1 MGKTGTTGTWRGKLR
16 VMQRVTSRARIE
28 RGHQGKKRTGKRR
41 IRSLRRSGDHL
52 PCTYNE
58 EDVEWKERSTRQGRR
73 KANLMLLTGIGMGT
87 LAVQQ
92 AKADTLPT
100 YQEALFSR
108 IGEEDCV
115 YEDKA
120 AMYIDANVPE
130 YYLDDVSAFHKKRE
144 KREKMKNTARDLKQ
158 AAISTAAVTTQVST
172 LGTAVVASHA
182 ATAAFLTAAE
192 NSVSACLSEAVTL
205 PIDTAKVRLQL
216 QGRATYVEGVVT
228 RMKITPSPSMAENTK
243 YKGTFQTMMMI
254 AKEEGLPSLFNGLD
268 AGIQH
273 QLTYGGLRLALYAQ
287 FKEAF
292 KTGALSNLSPLT
304 SNIMAGLLSGAVAVI
319 ATNPVDVAKVRMQG
333 SSISKATSW
342 WQPYV
347 DIAKE
352 GGISGLWAGVTPNLA
367 RNSIINAVELA
378 AFDSIHQQLEQIP
391 TLTPTTM
398 TLLAGMLAGVLAALT
413 GSPMDVIRSQLMT
426 SKRSKGSGGPSLLES
441 VQDLYEEEGFGGFYR
456 GIVPLMVR
464 LAAFDMV
471 LFLSLEKVRL
481 VFEFLMENAPLK
493 T

>member
-1 MGKTGTTGTWRGKLR
+1 
-16 VMQRVTSRARIE
+16 
-28 RGHQGKKRTGKRR
+28 
-41 IRSLRRSGDHL
+41 
-52 PCTYNE
+52 
-58 EDVEWKERSTRQGRR
+58 
-73 KANLMLLTGIGMGT
+73 MLLTGIGMGT
-87 LAVQQ
+87 LAVKQ

-100 YQEALFSR
+100 YQELLLSR
-108 IGEEDCV
+108 IDEDDCV

-120 AMYIDANVPE
+120 AMYIDADVPE
-130 YYLDDVSAFHKKRE
+130 NYLTEVTAFHKKKE
-144 KREKMKNTARDLKQ
+144 KKKKMKSAAEDIKS

-182 ATAAFLTAAE
+182 ATTAFLSAAE

-216 QGRATYVEGVVT
+216 QGRSTYVEGVVT
-228 RMKITPSPSMAENTK
+228 RMKISPSLSMADAAK
-243 YKGTFQTMMMI
+243 YKGTLHTMMTI

-292 KTGALSNLSPLT
+292 KSGAMASLSPLG
-304 SNIMAGLLSGAVAVI
+304 SNIVAGLLSGALAVL

-333 SSISKATSW
+333 SSKSKASSW
-342 WQPYV
+342 WQPYA
-347 DIAKE
+347 DIAQEE
-352 GGISGLWAGVTPNLA
+352 GVAGLWAGVTPNLA

-378 AFDSIHQQLEQIP
+378 AFDSIHQQLEHIP

-398 TLLAGMLAGVLAALT
+398 TLLAGMLAGILAALT

-426 SKRSKGSGGPSLLES
+426 SKQSKNGASQSLLGS

-481 VFEFLMENAPLK
+481 VFEFLVGAMPSQM
-493 T
+493 

>member
-1 MGKTGTTGTWRGKLR
+1 MGKTWTTRTWLGKLQ
-16 VMQRVTSRARIE
+16 VMQRVTCRARILK
-28 RGHQGKKRTGKRR
+28 GHHGKKRAAKRR
-41 IRSLRRSGDHL
+41 IRSLQRSEENL
-52 PCTYNE
+52 PCTYYGEN
-58 EDVEWKERSTRQGRR
+58 VEGKETSTCHGRR
-73 KANLMLLTGIGMGT
+73 KTNLMLMTGIGMGT
-87 LAVQQ
+87 LAVEQ

-100 YQEALFSR
+100 YQEALLSR
-108 IGEEDCV
+108 IEEEDCV

-130 YYLDDVSAFHKKRE
+130 TYLDAVSAFHKKKE
-144 KREKMKNTARDLKQ
+144 KRKKMESTARDLKQ
-158 AAISTAAVTTQVST
+158 AAISTAAVTTKVST
-172 LGTAVVASHA
+172 LGTAVLASNA
-182 ATAAFLTAAE
+182 ATAAFLSAAE

-228 RMKITPSPSMAENTK
+228 RMKITPSPSMPENTK

-292 KTGALSNLSPLT
+292 KTGVLSNSSPLT
-304 SNIMAGLLSGAVAVI
+304 SNIVAGLLSGAVAVL

-333 SSISKATSW
+333 SSTSKAASW

-378 AFDSIHQQLEQIP
+378 AFDSIHHQLEQIP

-426 SKRSKGSGGPSLLES
+426 SKQSKGSGGPSLLES
-441 VQDLYEEEGFGGFYR
+441 IQDLYEEEGFGGFYR

-481 VFEFLMENAPLK
+481 VFEFLMESVPIK